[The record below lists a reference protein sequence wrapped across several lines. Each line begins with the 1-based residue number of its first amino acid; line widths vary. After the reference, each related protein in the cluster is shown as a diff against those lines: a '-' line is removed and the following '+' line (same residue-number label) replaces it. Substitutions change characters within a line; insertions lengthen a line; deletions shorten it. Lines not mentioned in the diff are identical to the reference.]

1 MSQAEPLTLTE
12 MAASTGRAR
21 SVLAKRL
28 ADIICLPSSVIGPQE
43 RWIVG
48 DLLHEILRNSD
59 ATIRRRCAARLAEI
73 RDAPANIVKLLAAD
87 AIEIAAPL
95 LENSEALSDFDL
107 MEVCR
112 LGGLDHRVLIA
123 SRDPVSETVSAT
135 LASVGE
141 PAVVMALL
149 RNDRARLAP
158 PTVTHLVSLAQ
169 EEAAY
174 VPLLLKRGELRPR
187 SALQLF
193 WACDHDSR
201 KAILSRFAV
210 GRTLMIEAAEDVFG
224 LAAGEGW
231 NDPLVNRALKFVDRR
246 QRNREAGDESAYGSM
261 EGVIAAMRRDGPSR
275 ALVEE
280 LALLAGISDG
290 LADRI
295 CSDLGGE
302 PAAILCKATGADRD
316 VLNTLCEAFDGL
328 VGGGGRDRAL
338 RIYDSIS
345 VEKAQ
350 TVLRYWDWSKAA
362 ESRSR

>member
-1 MSQAEPLTLTE
+1 MAQPEPLTLTQT
-12 MAASTGRAR
+12 AASTGRAR

-48 DLLHEILRNSD
+48 DLLHEVLRNSD
-59 ATIRRRCAARLAEI
+59 AAIRRRCAARLAEI

-87 AIEIAAPL
+87 GIEIAAPL
-95 LENSEALSDFDL
+95 LEHSDALSDFDL

-123 SRDPVSETVSAT
+123 NRDPVSETVSAT
-135 LASVGE
+135 LASIGE

-149 RNDRARLAP
+149 RNSNARLAP
-158 PTVTHLVSLAQ
+158 PTVSHLVSLA
-169 EEAAY
+169 EDDASY
-174 VPLLLKRGELRPR
+174 VKLLLKRDELRPR
-187 SALQLF
+187 AALQLF
-193 WACDHDSR
+193 WSCDHESR

-210 GRTLMIEAAEDVFG
+210 GRTLMIEAAEDVFS
-224 LAAGEGW
+224 LAAAEGW

-246 QRNREAGDESAYGSM
+246 QRNRQASEESAYGSL
-261 EGVIAAMRRDGPSR
+261 EGVIAAIRVNGPDR
-275 ALVEE
+275 ALLEE

-290 LADRI
+290 LAQRI

-302 PAAILCKATGADRD
+302 PAAILCKATGAGRD
-316 VLNTLCEAFDGL
+316 ILNALCEGFDGL

-338 RIYDSIS
+338 LIYDGLS

-362 ESRSR
+362 ESRAR